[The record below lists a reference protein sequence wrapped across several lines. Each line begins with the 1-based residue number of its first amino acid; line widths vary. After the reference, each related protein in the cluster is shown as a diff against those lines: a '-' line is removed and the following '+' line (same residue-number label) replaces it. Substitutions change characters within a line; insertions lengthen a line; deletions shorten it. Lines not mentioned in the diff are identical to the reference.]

1 MLQPISHQ
9 ALLLLIRSHMER
21 RNLRL
26 AIVAERAGVK
36 FETLAIMFA
45 GQAFFNIRVLASL
58 GKALEVD
65 FSLPTAQY
73 ALWRYNETLAELK
86 QPQRASEKKPGQYG
100 QDDLSPLAR
109 SIVAEYPGAST
120 QLLIQHLMASVPG
133 LFEPI
138 AETAIRKAQR
148 PNERTGDYD
157 AA

>member
-26 AIVAERAGVK
+26 AIVAERAGIK
-36 FETLAIMFA
+36 YETLAIMFA

-73 ALWRYNETLAELK
+73 ALWRYNETLAELRR
-86 QPQRASEKKPGQYG
+86 PQREPDKQRGKYG
-100 QDDLSPLAR
+100 QDDLSPLAS
-109 SIVAEYPGAST
+109 SIVASNPGAPT
-120 QLLIQHLMASVPG
+120 ELLIQHLMVSVPG

-138 AETAIRKAQR
+138 AETAIKNAQN
-148 PNERTGDYD
+148 PSQRTGDYD